1 MDMDLAGDS
10 PAPQVGSGRE
20 KIPVVVDVCLRPTST
35 ARREHVR
42 GAILTYI
49 EDVGSLRYS
58 AEPWSS
64 RARTRIR
71 TSTRTSRA
79 RASPTSVS
87 TPSTVSDD
95 PVAPA
100 LSLDPS
106 LSRRISRWAP
116 SAPKHSCA

>member
-1 MDMDLAGDS
+1 MDMDLADDS

-58 AEPWSS
+58 AEP
-64 RARTRIR
+64 
-71 TSTRTSRA
+71 
-79 RASPTSVS
+79 
-87 TPSTVSDD
+87 
-95 PVAPA
+95 
-100 LSLDPS
+100 LEL
-106 LSRRISRWAP
+106 P
-116 SAPKHSCA
+116 SADEDPYIHAHVESACISDLGQYTLDRL